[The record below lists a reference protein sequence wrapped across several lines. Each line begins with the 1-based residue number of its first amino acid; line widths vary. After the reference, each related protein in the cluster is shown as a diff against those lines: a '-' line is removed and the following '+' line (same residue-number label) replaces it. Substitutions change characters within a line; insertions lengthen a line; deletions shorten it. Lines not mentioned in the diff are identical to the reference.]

1 MAGPYLHRPS
11 ARSIPVKAKKSC
23 CTSRPRCKRCPVVL
37 ARLERE
43 GLAQRTGRSTYELSP
58 ELTKKALKAARKA
71 RKRKPS

>member
-1 MAGPYLHRPS
+1 M
-11 ARSIPVKAKKSC
+11 KTKKRC

-37 ARLERE
+37 ERLERQ
-43 GLAQRTGRSTYELSP
+43 GLAERTGRFAYELSP